1 MKAHLLIL
9 AAVLLVT
16 GHPALAKG
24 PRNLATED
32 AVDCSVTQKGW
43 RQNFCASLAEAEA
56 ARLAEAEAARLAE
69 EEAARLAEEEAA
81 RLAEAEA
88 ARLAEAEAARLAE
101 EEAARLAEAEAARL
115 AEAEAARL
123 AEEEAARLAEAEA
136 LKTVRLAWTIPSTRQ
151 DGSLLSA
158 SELAKY
164 ELYITAESDGVSK
177 AVVLDDPMQTTHT
190 LEGLQ
195 PDVYHLAMSAV
206 DINGLYSELSNV
218 ATIDLSN

>member
-1 MKAHLLIL
+1 MKAHSLIL

-16 GHPALAKG
+16 GYPALAKG
-24 PRNLATED
+24 PKNPAAEET
-32 AVDCSVTQKGW
+32 VDCSVTQKGW
-43 RQNFCASLAEAEA
+43 RKNFCASLAEAEA

-69 EEAARLAEEEAA
+69 AEAA

-101 EEAARLAEAEAARL
+101 AEAARLAEAEASRLAEAEAARL
-115 AEAEAARL
+115 AEAEAL
-123 AEEEAARLAEAEA
+123 S
-136 LKTVRLAWTIPSTRQ
+136 TVRLAWTIPSTRQ